1 MTMLRPRRN
10 SDEEEAC
17 GLLLAPV
24 SQPSMESPTSG
35 LLVLLDFSSWV
46 TFCGL
51 ASLFPDVER
60 LFSDRLTVVWVQWIV
75 NELAYIKAT
84 THSLAFSKESINVSF
99 NTNMT
104 KSVMSVT
111 GDSLKYISC
120 FIQFLQKI
128 LQDRKIKKK
137 VRPVVVD
144 RKPFLCSWLEA
155 QKWYQQAPAFHMLFI
170 PLTKLLSQRVAPFS
184 FRPANMGRCL
194 FYFILADCES

>member
-1 MTMLRPRRN
+1 MLRPRRN

-128 LQDRKIKKK
+128 LQGRKIKKK
-137 VRPVVVD
+137 GKASCCRQETFSVFMARGPEMV
-144 RKPFLCSWLEA
+144 PTGSSIS
-155 QKWYQQAPAFHMLFI
+155 YAFHT
-170 PLTKLLSQRVAPFS
+170 PH
-184 FRPANMGRCL
+184 
-194 FYFILADCES
+194 